1 MTEEE
6 NTNQPLDLDKEYGA
20 NNTGKP
26 PGFLMVLIVLTTINV
41 VYNIYTALKEL
52 FVAAE
57 STASVEAQVY
67 SSIEESGADISELPA
82 WIMEGLVDFI
92 EKFSNN
98 AIMIRV
104 TDIVYYLLLGVAAF
118 LMFRLKL
125 AGFYVYVIVNV
136 IGVLLT
142 PVLFGFNFVGI
153 AVAIVYAIVATVF
166 IALYSAN
173 RKHLN

>member
-1 MTEEE
+1 MTDTE
-6 NTNQPLDLDKEYGA
+6 NTNQPLDLDKEYGG
-20 NNTGKP
+20 NTTGKP

-41 VYNIYTALKEL
+41 VYNIYSALKDL
-52 FVAAE
+52 FVSAE
-57 STASVEAQVY
+57 STASLEAELY
-67 SSIEESGADISELPA
+67 SSIEQSGTDMSEMPA

-92 EKFSNN
+92 EKFSSN
-98 AIMIRV
+98 AVMIRV
-104 TDIVYYLLLGVAAF
+104 TDIIYYLLLGVAAF

-125 AGFYVYVIVNV
+125 TGFYLYVIVNV
-136 IGVLLT
+136 LGVLVT

-153 AVAIVYAIVATVF
+153 AVAIVFAIVAAIF